1 MPSFF
6 DWLEDSSR
14 ADVEKGHSEHRDHV
28 MNPATEGVVA
38 KEQIQSAYAGDDEE
52 VSVIPEGPFESD
64 DLFAMRDVWQA
75 ARSVEPPPPVD
86 TDRALMA
93 MRAKIRRTEEGSRRL
108 PAVPRLF
115 WAFLLGGALLV
126 TLGLLVTNVPR
137 GGAGGLP
144 VIATEIAATQSATLP
159 DGSVVTLNADSRLE
173 PLPGFG
179 HDHRRVVL
187 HGEASFDVVKG
198 EFPFEVVADQVKIAV
213 VGTVFNV
220 YARSGLAEVVVQE
233 GVVDVTADGSK
244 VQLTA
249 GTMTTS
255 VNGAAPMPP
264 KSVRFPNYPGWQS
277 EQLIVDGAKLGRVV
291 AEIERRHGI
300 PIKLEAESLAELE
313 VTGLFVDK
321 NPTELIHA
329 ICTLL
334 ERECR
339 REEGG
344 FVIY

>member
-6 DWLEDSSR
+6 DWLEDPSR
-14 ADVEKGHSEHRDHV
+14 VDAETGNSGDHQRV
-28 MNPATEGVVA
+28 MDPATEGVAAVD
-38 KEQIQSAYAGDDEE
+38 KIQSEYSGVDDEAFE
-52 VSVIPEGPFESD
+52 LPSAPFDSEEHH
-64 DLFAMRDVWQA
+64 AMRDLWLA
-75 ARSVEPPPPVD
+75 AAAAEPAPPVD

-93 MRAKIRRTEEGSRRL
+93 MRAKMRRAETAPRRI

-115 WAFLLGGALLV
+115 WGLLLGAAVLV
-126 TLGLLVTNVPR
+126 CFGLFATKYRVGVETAPMV
-137 GGAGGLP
+137 
-144 VIATEIAATQSATLP
+144 ATEVAATRSATLP
-159 DGSVVTLNADSRLE
+159 DGSVVVLNAATRLVPE
-173 PLPGFG
+173 PGFG
-179 HDHRRVVL
+179 IRHRRVRL
-187 HGEASFDVVKG
+187 DGEAAFDVVKG

-220 YARSGLAEVVVQE
+220 YARSGLTEVVVQE
-233 GVVDVTADGSK
+233 GTVHVAAAGETVRL
-244 VQLTA
+244 VA
-249 GTMTTS
+249 GTMTSS
-255 VNGAAPMPP
+255 VNGAAPSAAKP
-264 KSVRFPNYPGWQS
+264 VRFQNYPGWQS

-291 AEIERRHGI
+291 AEIERRHGVQI
-300 PIKLEAESLAELE
+300 NLASQEFADLE

-321 NPTELIHA
+321 NPTDLIHA